1 MFWLV
6 DRSLSCWNNFL
17 RNVDYMMNKMCMS
30 DYYPSL
36 PMKLI
41 HNIIA
46 IPKVLIK
53 NTSTNP
59 IKWNFLRVFW
69 LLIFSNLA
77 SRNTCYFL
85 AYIEYLSNS
94 CITTISTINALKNTV
109 KVLLINS
116 WLFKTF
122 MIYLYVSGAQY

>member
-1 MFWLV
+1 
-6 DRSLSCWNNFL
+6 
-17 RNVDYMMNKMCMS
+17 MNKMCMS

-59 IKWNFLRVFW
+59 IKWNFLRVF
-69 LLIFSNLA
+69 
-77 SRNTCYFL
+77 
-85 AYIEYLSNS
+85 
-94 CITTISTINALKNTV
+94 
-109 KVLLINS
+109 
-116 WLFKTF
+116 
-122 MIYLYVSGAQY
+122 